1 MSDVSD
7 SGLPP
12 VQRVVT
18 GHDARGRAV
27 FRSEDVAPTRMIPI
41 GGASF
46 LLVWTTATV
55 PADNNDE
62 TDGRLRDAGL
72 TINRGSVIRVVDIL
86 PGSESPMHRTNSI
99 DYGIV
104 LDNEIELELEDG
116 AKRTIR
122 AGGIIVQRGTNHLW
136 RNTTSQP
143 TRIVFVLIEAPRL
156 PARGPAVAG
165 AQALSLF
172 DLTGKVALVTGG
184 TRGIGR
190 AIVEELAR
198 AGARVAFCSENAAD
212 VSRSAAAARRRVPRC
227 RVRRR

>member
-1 MSDVSD
+1 MSGRSD
-7 SGLPP
+7 SGLPL

-27 FRSEDVAPTRMIPI
+27 FRSEDESPTRRIPL
-41 GGASF
+41 GDAAF

-72 TINRGSVIRVVDIL
+72 TINHGSVIRVVDIL
-86 PGSESPMHRTNSI
+86 PGFASPMHRTNSI

-104 LDNEIELELEDG
+104 MNNEIELELEDG

-136 RNTTSQP
+136 RNTTSKP
-143 TRIVFVLIEAPRL
+143 TRIVFVLIEAPPYVHDGKPL
-156 PARGPAVAG
+156 PESKP
-165 AQALSLF
+165 
-172 DLTGKVALVTGG
+172 
-184 TRGIGR
+184 
-190 AIVEELAR
+190 
-198 AGARVAFCSENAAD
+198 
-212 VSRSAAAARRRVPRC
+212 
-227 RVRRR
+227 